1 MLSNIFMKTL
11 RDQRRSLLFWGIGVA
26 ALTVVTVLFYPTISD
41 MPELSE
47 VFEEAEVLASVF
59 GGGFTDITSPE
70 GYLNSQV
77 YALMVPILFLIF
89 AIAMGSGAIA
99 GEEERGTLDLLL
111 SNPITRFEVLTQKFA
126 AMIVSILAL
135 GLVLWVSVVLTAPFF
150 DLDIS
155 VARTAQISLS
165 AMLLGAVFGTLG
177 LALGGATGKRGLT
190 IGIAGA
196 VAVLSY
202 FLYTLALIADEIEP
216 SRYAS
221 PFYYYIGADPLA
233 NGISIAHASVLVGLT
248 AVLLAAAIYTFE
260 RRELAV

>member
-1 MLSNIFMKTL
+1 L
-11 RDQRRSLLFWGIGVA
+11 GIA
-26 ALTVVTVLFYPTISD
+26 ALTVITILFYPTISD

-47 VFEEAEVLASVF
+47 VFEEAEVLASLF

-89 AIAMGSGAIA
+89 SIAMGSGAIA

-111 SNPITRFEVLTQKFA
+111 SNPTTRFQVLTQKFA
-126 AMIVSILAL
+126 AMIAAILVL
-135 GLVLWVSVVLTAPFF
+135 GLVLWVSVVVTAPFF

-165 AMLLGAVFGTLG
+165 AMLLGAVFGTLA

-202 FLYTLALIADEIEP
+202 FVYTLALIADEIEP

-233 NGISIAHASVLVGLT
+233 NGISLAHASVLVGLT
-248 AVLLAAAIYTFE
+248 AVLLAAAIVTFE
-260 RRELAV
+260 RRDLAV